1 MDSGIFDLAAQM
13 GQHRTRRSVADV
25 LGGSTNQMSKKFKQR
40 LGDLVNGQLKKTMS
54 SKAAGQTASKLTSR
68 LLLEHPQYLT
78 DPEVMTVAEVL
89 LGLKSPDQLDPII
102 IADVLKV
109 SVSCLFCWSCK
120 KPLPELVGLMLLII
134 IIMLHS
140 CRSLVK

>member
-1 MDSGIFDLAAQM
+1 MQCSVSIHHQVYRILMQSGIFDLATEM
-13 GQHRTRRSVADV
+13 GQHRTRRSLADD
-25 LGGSTNQMSKKFKQR
+25 LGGSTEQMSKKFKQR

-54 SKAAGQTASKLTSR
+54 SKTAGQTASKLTSR

-109 SVSCLFCWSCK
+109 SFAGV
-120 KPLPELVGLMLLII
+120 V
-134 IIMLHS
+134 
-140 CRSLVK
+140 RSLFLMQRFRACESF